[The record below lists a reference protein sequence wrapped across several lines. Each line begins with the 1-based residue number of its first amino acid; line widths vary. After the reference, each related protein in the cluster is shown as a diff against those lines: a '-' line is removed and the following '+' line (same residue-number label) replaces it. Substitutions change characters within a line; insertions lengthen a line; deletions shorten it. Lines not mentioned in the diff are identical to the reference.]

1 VVGFNSGILS
11 ARIMKAPLLK
21 QNCKLA
27 AFLGA
32 LFLMPGLSIAGNV
45 IGSLP
50 YIITASGN
58 YELERDLTYA
68 GHNNAIEVSA
78 DDVVINLNGF
88 SIGNTGN
95 GVFGVIIQTHSNLT
109 VRNGSILGFQGAVV
123 LAAPRSRALNL
134 QLVNNLFGVQVFA
147 KNCAVQDCFI
157 IGTGPA
163 NNGNGI
169 QLLKSASG
177 VLVKGNQVSEFV
189 VALISS
195 VSSGSESAFIGN
207 YVANS
212 GFGLALSSNDLYQG
226 NVVTNCKVPFT
237 GGNAIGTENGSD

>member
-1 VVGFNSGILS
+1 
-11 ARIMKAPLLK
+11 MKTRLLK
-21 QNCKLA
+21 QNWKLI
-27 AFLGA
+27 AFFGMPL
-32 LFLMPGLSIAGNV
+32 LMPGLSVGGNV

-50 YIITASGN
+50 YTITASGN

-88 SIGNTGN
+88 SIGTTGN

-123 LAAPRSRALNL
+123 LAAPKSRALNL
-134 QLVNNLFGVQVFA
+134 QLVNNIFGVQVFA
-147 KNCAVQDCFI
+147 KNCTVQDCFI
-157 IGTGPA
+157 IGTGPD

-189 VALISS
+189 VALLSS
-195 VSSGSESAFIGN
+195 VSSGSASAFIGN

-212 GFGLALSSNDLYQG
+212 GYGLGLSSNDWYQG
-226 NVVTNCKVPFT
+226 NVVTNCKVPFI
-237 GGNAIGTENGSD
+237 GGNAIGTENGGD